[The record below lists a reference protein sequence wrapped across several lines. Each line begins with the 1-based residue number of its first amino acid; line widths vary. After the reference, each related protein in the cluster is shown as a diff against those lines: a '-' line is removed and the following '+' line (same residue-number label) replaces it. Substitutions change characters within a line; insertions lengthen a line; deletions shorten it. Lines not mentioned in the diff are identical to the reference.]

1 MQPPPPQK
9 ERKSGKWEGRSRLLR
24 GGGGFWCE
32 GMWRAAGGIW
42 GGAMMKQNRKR
53 GVPARAGRHSY
64 LGNEFIAQ
72 NLLVGF
78 FLPWEIS
85 ENTES
90 VEPLPEANPP
100 PSLPTT
106 LCLWTTLE
114 AQGERGGGGETHVY
128 SACVPA
134 CEPQQCAS
142 K

>member
-1 MQPPPPQK
+1 M
-9 ERKSGKWEGRSRLLR
+9 GGEGPAFGE
-24 GGGGFWCE
+24 GGGVGVKECGGLQAGF
-32 GMWRAAGGIW
+32 GG

-78 FLPWEIS
+78 FFFPWEIS

-90 VEPLPEANPP
+90 VEPLPETNLPL

-106 LCLWTTLE
+106 LFLWATLE
-114 AQGERGGGGETHVY
+114 AQGREGEGGETHVY

>member
-1 MQPPPPQK
+1 MK
-9 ERKSGKWEGRSRLLR
+9 EC
-24 GGGGFWCE
+24 GGLQAGF
-32 GMWRAAGGIW
+32 G

-90 VEPLPEANPP
+90 VKPLPEAKPPPLPSPP
-100 PSLPTT
+100 PSASGQPSRLK
-106 LCLWTTLE
+106 
-114 AQGERGGGGETHVY
+114 GERGGGRETHVY